1 MAKDTPKYSGIRFY
15 RDPGG
20 RFQLRYPT
28 GWHPY
33 ELADQRDGVM
43 FSPQGE
49 DPRTWFAIWSTRLEH
64 AVVAD
69 DIDLLREG
77 VEEGLLQL
85 PGLHVESSSDDPF
98 DNLIRFERIYTF
110 EEDGV
115 VRKRRVWMTYV
126 WKWLFTLVAQG
137 ETVEEFH
144 YWRMMLNDFFD
155 AFDLA
160 PELWFASD
168 RELAQ
173 DVS

>member
-1 MAKDTPKYSGIRFY
+1 LDKDTPKYSGIRSY

-28 GWHPY
+28 GWHQY

-43 FSPQGE
+43 FSPQGQ
-49 DPRTWFAIWSTRLEH
+49 DPTTWFAIWSTRLEH
-64 AVVAD
+64 AVSAED
-69 DIDLLREG
+69 LDLLREG
-77 VEEGLLQL
+77 VEEGLSQL
-85 PGLHVESSSDDPF
+85 PGLHVASSSDDLY

-110 EEDGV
+110 EDDGTT
-115 VRKRRVWMTYV
+115 RKRRVWMIYM

-137 ETVEEFH
+137 ETAEEYA
-144 YWRMMLNDFFD
+144 YWRMMLDDFFD
-155 AFDLA
+155 YLDLA
-160 PELWFASD
+160 HELWFASD

>member
-1 MAKDTPKYSGIRFY
+1 
-15 RDPGG
+15 
-20 RFQLRYPT
+20 
-28 GWHPY
+28 
-33 ELADQRDGVM
+33 M

-49 DPRTWFAIWSTRLEH
+49 EPTTWFAIWSTRLEH
-64 AVVAD
+64 AVVAED
-69 DIDLLREG
+69 LDLLREG
-77 VEEGLLQL
+77 VEEGLSRL
-85 PGLHVESSSDDPF
+85 PGLQIESSSDDHF
-98 DNLIRFERIYTF
+98 DNLLRFERIYTF
-110 EEDGV
+110 EEDGI

>member
-1 MAKDTPKYSGIRFY
+1 MDKDTPKYSGIRFY

-28 GWHPY
+28 GWHQY

-43 FSPQGE
+43 FSPQGQ
-49 DPRTWFAIWSTRLEH
+49 DPTTWFAIWSTRLEH
-64 AVVAD
+64 AVSAED
-69 DIDLLREG
+69 LDLLREG
-77 VEEGLLQL
+77 VEEGLSQL
-85 PGLHVESSSDDPF
+85 PGLHVASSSDDLY

-110 EEDGV
+110 EDDGTT
-115 VRKRRVWMTYV
+115 RKRRVWMIYM

-137 ETVEEFH
+137 ETAEEYA
-144 YWRMMLNDFFD
+144 YWRMMLDDFFD
-155 AFDLA
+155 YLDLA
-160 PELWFASD
+160 HELWFASD

>member
-1 MAKDTPKYSGIRFY
+1 
-15 RDPGG
+15 
-20 RFQLRYPT
+20 
-28 GWHPY
+28 
-33 ELADQRDGVM
+33 M

-49 DPRTWFAIWSTRLEH
+49 EPTTWFAIWSTRLEH
-64 AVVAD
+64 AVVAQD
-69 DIDLLREG
+69 LDLLHEG